1 MSFITLSSPQQE
13 LFFSDLFSA
22 FARNIQL
29 EIYGTEEYDE
39 IKIRLEIRKTDTMN
53 FHFTYY
59 ILNISGTRV
68 FLSVEKN
75 FFSRENVST
84 FRCLLFI

>member
-1 MSFITLSSPQQE
+1 M
-13 LFFSDLFSA
+13 
-22 FARNIQL
+22 
-29 EIYGTEEYDE
+29 
-39 IKIRLEIRKTDTMN
+39 RLEIRKTDTMN

-84 FRCLLFI
+84 FRCLLLI